1 MECCHCERGEAIQER
16 PARAA
21 LDRFVAAL
29 LTMTPVSPI
38 YNCPVLAHLGTD
50 LNWHQVS
57 VWCLFWLVDSRTLVG
72 KPEEVAIRNFQ

>member
-1 MECCHCERGEAIQER
+1 MECCHCERGEAIQEQ

-38 YNCPVLAHLGTD
+38 YDFGVPAHLGTD

-57 VWCLFWLVDSRTLVG
+57 SSVPFLAGRQQNPG
-72 KPEEVAIRNFQ
+72 R